1 MFKSSVHFESS
12 VTNYHNDLKWIEYKE
27 SLNTIYLKK
36 VNGMQVRHKCNWYE
50 SGEKSIKSGSS
61 QGIVRS
67 ILKNKIEV

>member
-1 MFKSSVHFESS
+1 M
-12 VTNYHNDLKWIEYKE
+12 
-27 SLNTIYLKK
+27 KK